1 MKLYA
6 ITRLPY
12 PFYIHLSSW
21 CFPVISTTML
31 NELFARL
38 AGEVQRDFFNLF
50 YNIVYGWLALPR
62 SGINVSLCE
71 WCDGCTLHFCWF
83 CGCGLFHQIKMCWV
97 L

>member
-38 AGEVQRDFFNLF
+38 AGKSRETSLIYFTILF
-50 YNIVYGWLALPR
+50 MVG
-62 SGINVSLCE
+62 
-71 WCDGCTLHFCWF
+71 
-83 CGCGLFHQIKMCWV
+83 
-97 L
+97 